1 VHDADPSQ
9 GNAVMLAYAVPD
21 SDVIDVMAVCD
32 RDAGVFEIAFYT
44 GDTSGSVPDG
54 ARSELVVGAGDRTTS
69 LPGRVQQ
76 DPLHGMI
83 IVARS
88 GLPPTFVADWA
99 GKRVT
104 LAGRGVATTLLA
116 RPARTMINDFLDRCR
131 R

>member
-1 VHDADPSQ
+1 MHDADPSQ
-9 GNAVMLAYAVPD
+9 GNAVILAYAVPD
-21 SDVIDVMAVCD
+21 SDVIDLMAVCD

-54 ARSELVVGAGDRTTS
+54 SRSELVIGAGSRTVA
-69 LPGRVQQ
+69 LPGRVEHDQ
-76 DPLHGMI
+76 LHGMI

-88 GLPPTFVADWA
+88 GLPPAFVATWA

-116 RPARTMINDFLDRCR
+116 RPARSMIDDFLDRCR